1 MSITAATNAFV
12 KSNATSINL
21 SQMFTETASSGNP
34 AYLVL
39 TALDR
44 NEYTAG
50 ASGATGS
57 FSGNGHTLSL
67 ANIGGDGRGAGIV
80 FTYQASTG
88 RYYNSTYGYL
98 DQLTYDSSGSAG
110 DVTDLS
116 LFGTGNLGLADAY
129 AANVYNMMQAD
140 PSGYLGSATV
150 VTQANFSGTVP
161 SQATPDSIAAVAD
174 SFVGR

>member
-98 DQLTYDSSGSAG
+98 DQLTYGAPGSWHDPAGGSPVRVRGSARSVASVASWK
-110 DVTDLS
+110 VT
-116 LFGTGNLGLADAY
+116 TMAKR
-129 AANVYNMMQAD
+129 
-140 PSGYLGSATV
+140 
-150 VTQANFSGTVP
+150 TQQSCGVW
-161 SQATPDSIAAVAD
+161 D
-174 SFVGR
+174 